1 MNNYWLLIV
10 WIFAGGA
17 VLSFFSKQVEIINGR
32 KVNRWQPSA
41 AFLLILPYI
50 VWSGMRSNIYG
61 DTPYYRQGF
70 LDTPNSWSNFGSF
83 YSELTKDKGFS
94 VLQFIIRQIVGNSD
108 IAYFMIIAAI
118 QLIIVTLVLRKYSLN
133 YWMSMFL
140 FIAST
145 EYLSWCHNGVRQF
158 LAVTIIFA
166 GTKWLIERKYIPLIL
181 LIIFASTFHA
191 SLLIMIPIIFI
202 VQGKAWNKKA
212 IICIIL
218 TVVIIVYINQF
229 TNILDNLLSN
239 TQYSSMVTDWVEWE
253 DDGMNPIRAL
263 VYSIPMILSL
273 VGYKI
278 IRKEDDALIN
288 ICVNMSILTSAL
300 SIIAVLTSGIFI
312 GRLIIDTAVYSTLIL
327 LPWEIDNLFT
337 EDSKLLMRILL
348 VVGYLAFFYYQM
360 HFAWGLI

>member
-1 MNNYWLLIV
+1 
-10 WIFAGGA
+10 
-17 VLSFFSKQVEIINGR
+17 
-32 KVNRWQPSA
+32 
-41 AFLLILPYI
+41 
-50 VWSGMRSNIYG
+50 
-61 DTPYYRQGF
+61 
-70 LDTPNSWSNFGSF
+70 
-83 YSELTKDKGFS
+83 
-94 VLQFIIRQIVGNSD
+94 
-108 IAYFMIIAAI
+108 
-118 QLIIVTLVLRKYSLN
+118 
-133 YWMSMFL
+133 
-140 FIAST
+140 
-145 EYLSWCHNGVRQF
+145 
-158 LAVTIIFA
+158 
-166 GTKWLIERKYIPLIL
+166 
-181 LIIFASTFHA
+181 
-191 SLLIMIPIIFI
+191 
-202 VQGKAWNKKA
+202 
-212 IICIIL
+212 
-218 TVVIIVYINQF
+218 
-229 TNILDNLLSN
+229 
-239 TQYSSMVTDWVEWE
+239 MVTDWVEWE